1 MINVCFSGITGWT
14 APPIAAAIAEAD
26 DLRLVAGVSRS
37 AAGRSLR
44 DVTGLEVEG
53 QVFGSVAEALEER
66 GVDVLVDYTSA
77 DAISDNVRAAIDAGA
92 HVVIGSSGLTTEDF
106 ADIDAA
112 ARERGVGVVAAGN
125 FSVMAAVLQR
135 AAVLAA
141 QHLEYWEI
149 LDYASDTKPDVPSGT
164 ARQLAEAL
172 GEVRHPQPAVPL
184 DQLHGPVE
192 ARGADVGGTRVHSL
206 RLP

>member
-1 MINVCFSGITGWT
+1 MINVCFSGITGWP

-184 DQLHGPVE
+184 DQIHGPVE

>member
-53 QVFGSVAEALEER
+53 QVFGTVAEALEER

-184 DQLHGPVE
+184 DQIHGPVE

>member
-184 DQLHGPVE
+184 DQIHGPVE